1 MHWRHQ
7 HDGKGNPVKDGIES
21 KALRCWARRT
31 MSKNQTA
38 EAIAVD
44 ALRAIANP
52 TKLIA
57 AVRNLMKELHR
68 IGANEEAQRLAWFE
82 SETDAY
88 PVGDVRQRWNATVL
102 SKKDDEMKVYCTEA
116 AGALENDLRH
126 ILGVLGNQ

>member
-1 MHWRHQ
+1 
-7 HDGKGNPVKDGIES
+7 
-21 KALRCWARRT
+21 